1 MINFSFLLFCV
12 SCLTFLGSAI
22 LVRELWLGNLPE
34 NLSDKKLKNTVEMFG
49 DVENIEYYNKVRY
62 HQVKFTTSLK
72 EALLS

>member
-1 MINFSFLLFCV
+1 
-12 SCLTFLGSAI
+12 
-22 LVRELWLGNLPE
+22 VRELWLGNLPE